1 LKNFIVSFLSLPAV
15 RLHTITRYFGTRFC
29 ADDNFLMKLTSTG
42 MFAPGA
48 LEDDR
53 SRIDVVL
60 LLIVDGGG
68 DVSDDPGWWSARS
81 LHLTS
86 DSHAMTVTI
95 RDGARSLVQQ
105 LIESMTTN

>member
-1 LKNFIVSFLSLPAV
+1 
-15 RLHTITRYFGTRFC
+15 
-29 ADDNFLMKLTSTG
+29 
-42 MFAPGA
+42 
-48 LEDDR
+48 
-53 SRIDVVL
+53 L
-60 LLIVDGGG
+60 LLQLALIVDGGG